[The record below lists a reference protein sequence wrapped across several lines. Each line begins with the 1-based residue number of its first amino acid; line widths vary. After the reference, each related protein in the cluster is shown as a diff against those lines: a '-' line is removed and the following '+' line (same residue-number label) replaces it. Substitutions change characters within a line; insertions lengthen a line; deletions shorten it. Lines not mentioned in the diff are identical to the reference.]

1 MNERPELNNDL
12 DSKTFLN
19 YYWLKEELAAFC
31 RDNGLPSSGSK
42 QELTERIAV
51 FLDSGEIVKS
61 VTVRKTSIA
70 GEITP
75 ESIIEPDIVCS
86 EKHRAFF
93 KEQIGKS
100 FSFNVA
106 FQKWLKANAGKT
118 YKDAIDAYH
127 EIIESKKKTKP
138 KIDSQFEY
146 NTYIRDFFADN
157 KGRTLH
163 TVTSVGF
170 YLKAA
175 EGFEIG
181 VRWLKGTA
189 PWKNMK
195 DLEEKNAA
203 PVIF

>member
-1 MNERPELNNDL
+1 MNERPELNKNL
-12 DSKTFLN
+12 DSKAFLN
-19 YYWLKEELAAFC
+19 YYWLKDELVAFC
-31 RDNGLPSSGSK
+31 RKNGLPSSGSK
-42 QELTERIAV
+42 QEITERIAA

-61 VTVRKTSIA
+61 VSVRKTSIV

-75 ESIIEPDIVCS
+75 DSVIEPDIVCS

-127 EIIESKKKTKP
+127 EIIESKKKAKT

-157 KGRTLH
+157 KGHTLEDAIKCWKYKKSLSGH
-163 TVTSVGF
+163 NR
-170 YLKAA
+170 YERCDLAA
-175 EGFEIG
+175 
-181 VRWLKGTA
+181 
-189 PWKNMK
+189 
-195 DLEEKNAA
+195 LENDR
-203 PVIF
+203 